1 MFKFLPKFL
10 TDHMLSNII
19 YFKKINKKKLGNDN
33 YKIDHVFKYN
43 YKKSLKL
50 DDFNLEKT
58 HFVYPNI
65 KMLIN
70 LLFSNNKINFLD
82 YGAGEIKNYLL
93 FKKNKKI
100 AYYYKDQIDYEKFYK
115 KKIIEKIII
124 TLIKFK
130 EKKNKI

>member
-1 MFKFLPKFL
+1 MYNYIINSRLFKFLPKFL

-19 YFKKINKKKLGNDN
+19 YFKKIKKKKLDNDN
-33 YKIDHVFKYN
+33 YKIDNVFKYN

-50 DDFNLEKT
+50 NDFNLEKT
-58 HFVYPNI
+58 HFVYSNL

-100 AYYYKDQIDYEKFYK
+100 SYYYKDQIEYEKFY
-115 KKIIEKIII
+115 
-124 TLIKFK
+124 
-130 EKKNKI
+130 EKKNKSENL